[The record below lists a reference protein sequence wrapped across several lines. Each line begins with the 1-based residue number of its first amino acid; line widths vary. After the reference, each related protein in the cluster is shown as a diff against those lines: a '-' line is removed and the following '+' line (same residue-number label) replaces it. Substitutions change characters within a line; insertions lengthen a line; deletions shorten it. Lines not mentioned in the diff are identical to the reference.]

1 MKRTD
6 YLYLECI
13 EYPKG
18 INIDLK
24 ENNIVFCLNKQGI
37 YNVINVKVTRKYPI
51 LGIFNNYEYQ
61 CLEFNSPKANLSYSL
76 LQTIVNKLNNLMHL
90 YRAGIIKG
98 NLKINLFKI
107 F

>member
-24 ENNIVFCLNKQGI
+24 ENNIVFCLNKQGFI
-37 YNVINVKVTRKYPI
+37 M
-51 LGIFNNYEYQ
+51 L
-61 CLEFNSPKANLSYSL
+61 
-76 LQTIVNKLNNLMHL
+76 
-90 YRAGIIKG
+90 
-98 NLKINLFKI
+98 
-107 F
+107 

>member
-1 MKRTD
+1 MFVPTLPQKKPIICQD
-6 YLYLECI
+6 
-13 EYPKG
+13 
-18 INIDLK
+18 NIDLK

-76 LQTIVNKLNNLMHL
+76 LQTIVNKLNDLIV
-90 YRAGIIKG
+90 G
-98 NLKINLFKI
+98 
-107 F
+107 

>member
-18 INIDLK
+18 
-24 ENNIVFCLNKQGI
+24 
-37 YNVINVKVTRKYPI
+37 INVKVTRKYPI

-76 LQTIVNKLNNLMHL
+76 LQTIVNKLNDLMHL